1 MSQIYIALCRTTP
14 PLASLRNVFVYLP
27 LAHERPRPS
36 RPLTMDRERD
46 ERARI
51 RGETAMGRE
60 ERRVEGYVARIKEVQ
75 GEGDG
80 EGEGEREGE
89 GEAKDR
95 VCCSW
100 GMT

>member
-1 MSQIYIALCRTTP
+1 
-14 PLASLRNVFVYLP
+14 
-27 LAHERPRPS
+27 
-36 RPLTMDRERD
+36 
-46 ERARI
+46 
-51 RGETAMGRE
+51 MGRE

-80 EGEGEREGE
+80 EGEGEGEGERE